1 MKKQFLLT
9 IIVGVS
15 ATLLSAQQQNN
26 STSKKNTANNT
37 GTIQKLIHANTA
49 VSNAAYS
56 SSLVTESTQLSS
68 ALTKGNTILD
78 RKSLSNAAFAREL
91 TTDNQNIILQDL
103 AISPLMQQQA
113 SADTTFYESWE
124 TYDGAQIDWIPSDW
138 KEENKTG
145 NHDVAGQPNT
155 TWYARAVGSL
165 ATQGTDI
172 EWVEAD
178 QTGLSRDEWLISP
191 AFTPKATDYLCFDL
205 YYSPYFMYFDMAQ
218 FNANGLKQFDF
229 TKPTTTMQVMVSID
243 GGSNWTKLWD
253 AHDLG
258 GQFNVSNIG
267 NYQNGAW
274 NSFNMP
280 MASYSGKSVKIAF
293 RYVGKGGDGMGVDN
307 IGVRFLKPVASYHC
321 PQGYFYLGLTPNFQ
335 SASNSFMLGAPYG
348 DDKWRNQS
356 NSDSKSFSWSF
367 EDPKDDKAIF
377 SSTEFSP
384 MVQYPNGFY
393 NMPTLSATSSGL
405 TNDYKWGGVNS
416 GFFAGGNA
424 ALDWGTLGAGN
435 YDLSKGIM
443 NYTFDTGGY
452 VFGTQPNR
460 YVDGICNYFEKPVHK
475 YILDSLW
482 ISLGAFKAP
491 VGTVF
496 NLKIRKVN
504 AETGDMSTVMARAT
518 CTTADV
524 KEVAPGFFSMLFKD
538 FITYDAV
545 LGLEVTNDYL
555 VIEDGILIEMYGFNK
570 PGITLGAFCERP
582 SNSGD
587 LNAYI
592 FYIDAN
598 GKRAFTSSVGYI
610 NGRTSLLFNLGITYP
625 FLHADENTFVVPT
638 VGGSKTFNV
647 SSYSLPTDWWMDDAL
662 PTWLT
667 SSQTYDEV
675 SGAITYTLT
684 AEPLPAG
691 MLGRGAKVI
700 VSSVGADMTF
710 NVSQGEYTG
719 VSNPQATDTK
729 VKIQGDNVELSYTT
743 DFNNVTIYNVTGQ
756 NVGSYNLSSVGKM
769 TLKVDNLNRGIY
781 MFKFSGRKN
790 ETVKVIR

>member
-1 MKKQFLLT
+1 MKKKL
-9 IIVGVS
+9 
-15 ATLLSAQQQNN
+15 LLSLIAISSISMGSAQKLSKNDVSKTKVQTSHLNITKSSSPIKIIDTKSITFVRNDFQLTSSGSKNN
-26 STSKKNTANNT
+26 AAVTKTKAKDSAVQRNLILNTQDRLSRSLSTSPIVK
-37 GTIQKLIHANTA
+37 
-49 VSNAAYS
+49 
-56 SSLVTESTQLSS
+56 
-68 ALTKGNTILD
+68 
-78 RKSLSNAAFAREL
+78 
-91 TTDNQNIILQDL
+91 
-103 AISPLMQQQA
+103 QQA
-113 SADTTFYESWE
+113 AIDTTFYESWE

-393 NMPTLSATSSGL
+393 NMPTLSATSGGL

-582 SNSGD
+582 SNSGN

-662 PTWLT
+662 PTWLI

-700 VSSVGADMTF
+700 VSSAGADMAF

-743 DFNNVTIYNVTGQ
+743 DFKNLSIYNVTGQ